1 MLQVL
6 PQPPPVCQPPVAL
19 PAPSGK
25 GAMLVDAASG
35 RLEWV
40 QPSGAHLFLYCPT
53 HHAAASIL
61 MWLSTHPVLADTC

>member
-1 MLQVL
+1 MQQVL
-6 PQPPPVCQPPVAL
+6 PQPPPSCKPPVAL

-40 QPSGAHLFLYCPT
+40 QPSGASSLSPGAPRSMKCN
-53 HHAAASIL
+53 HARVA
-61 MWLSTHPVLADTC
+61 VDV